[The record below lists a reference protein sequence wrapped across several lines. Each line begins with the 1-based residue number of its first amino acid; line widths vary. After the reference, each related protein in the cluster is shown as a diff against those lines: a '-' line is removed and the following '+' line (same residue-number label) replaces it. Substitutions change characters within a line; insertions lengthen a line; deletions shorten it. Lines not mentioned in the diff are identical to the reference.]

1 MEKSPYVSSLLET
14 IEACVK
20 HHSTLFESTIL
31 INLLNLLKTLSHN
44 ELIII
49 SRIILR
55 KKIWLRSESFSNYF
69 KYNTDQSEQLL
80 DLTQILLNL
89 HKHGLIDI
97 IYNSGISKD
106 KVTDTKSLDID
117 TIWQC
122 MVDCLSINEWKEIHK
137 LLKLDKP
144 NKK

>member
-1 MEKSPYVSSLLET
+1 METSPYISSLLEV
-14 IEACVK
+14 IETCVK
-20 HHSTLFESTIL
+20 YHSTLFESTIL
-31 INLLNLLKTLSHN
+31 INLSNLLNTLSHN
-44 ELIII
+44 ELLII

-69 KYNTDQSEQLL
+69 KYNTTQSEQKLY
-80 DLTQILLNL
+80 LTQILLNL

-97 IYNSGISKD
+97 IYNINNSKD
-106 KVTDTKSLDID
+106 KIMDTKSLDID

-122 MVDCLSINEWKEIHK
+122 MVDCLSLNEWKEIHK

>member
-1 MEKSPYVSSLLET
+1 METSPYVSSLLEI
-14 IEACVK
+14 IETCVK
-20 HHSTLFESTIL
+20 YHSALFESTIL
-31 INLLNLLKTLSHN
+31 INLLNLLNTLSRN
-44 ELIII
+44 EFIII

-55 KKIWLRSESFSNYF
+55 KKIWLRSESFVNYF
-69 KYNTDQSEQLL
+69 KYNTDKSEQQL

-97 IYNSGISKD
+97 IYNNSNSKE
-106 KVTDTKSLDID
+106 KAVDTKSFDID

-122 MVDCLSINEWKEIHK
+122 MSDCLFLIEWKDIHK